1 MNFIIIDGS
10 YFCFYRFY
18 AILNWWKHA
27 KKDVELTKP
36 IENPDFVNTFRRT
49 FISKIHNIAK
59 KLKIDNPTIIVGKD
73 CHRKDIWRMFLLHIL
88 LLDLKND
95 RNHRQQMSV
104 FPHQK

>member
-73 CHRKDIWRMFLLHIL
+73 CHRKDIWRMKELSTYKGTRETDEHQG
-88 LLDLKND
+88 KN
-95 RNHRQQMSV
+95 
-104 FPHQK
+104 